1 MFFMW
6 HAGGNMKF
14 LWFFVFHSLQSPV
27 TWPLQL
33 TIALKK
39 EDSDPDKNQYNE
51 YFYAGGL
58 IEYVTWLNTDKV
70 CLTFNHLHYFCS
82 ASVVVLFHLD
92 VGFILVW
99 DLLWTSL
106 YTHTH
111 MYMFLCKYLFH
122 V

>member
-1 MFFMW
+1 
-6 HAGGNMKF
+6 MKF

-70 CLTFNHLHYFCS
+70 WLTFNHLHF
-82 ASVVVLFHLD
+82 
-92 VGFILVW
+92 
-99 DLLWTSL
+99 
-106 YTHTH
+106 
-111 MYMFLCKYLFH
+111 FL
-122 V
+122 